1 MNKTSSQDEIITQLQ
16 EILDSRGNKA
26 LKLARKKVL
35 EEKLESKEVKDA
47 LNYFMTE
54 YWNDVTRPAL
64 LSIICESVGG
74 DPELTTSVAV
84 SLILVSGAADIHDD
98 IIDQS
103 KIKGDRQT
111 LYGKFGKNI
120 ALLVGDA
127 LLMKGYTELFKSIE
141 KGIPAYKIALI
152 SELLKKTF
160 YELGDAEAL
169 EFKLRNRLD
178 VSPEEYIHVV
188 KKKSAD
194 VEAYARIAALL
205 GDASEEEAN
214 ALGEYGR
221 LLGMLI
227 ILRDDM
233 IDMMDPEEV
242 IHRTCYEH
250 HSLAVLYA
258 LQNSKKNLQ
267 IKSCLTSSMQLEN
280 AKAFSVLVDEANGFS
295 CVNEEMNKLAN
306 KASNIIQKIRKNKNI
321 LDFLVHAVLLP
332 DWRDYLSPQESDR

>member
-1 MNKTSSQDEIITQLQ
+1 MNNLSNQDELIEQLQ
-16 EILDSRGNKA
+16 KILDSRGKKA
-26 LKLARKKVL
+26 LKLAREKVL
-35 EEKLESKEVKDA
+35 EEQLESKEVKDA
-47 LNYFMTE
+47 LTYFITE

-74 DPELTTSVAV
+74 DPELTTPVAV
-84 SLILVSGAADIHDD
+84 SLILISGAADIHDD

-103 KIKGDRQT
+103 KIKGARQT
-111 LYGKFGKNI
+111 VYGKFGKNV

-127 LLMKGYTELFKSIE
+127 LLMKGYTELFKAIE
-141 KGIPAYKIALI
+141 KGIPQQKITLI

-178 VSPEEYIHVV
+178 VSPEEYLHVV
-188 KKKSAD
+188 EKKSAD
-194 VEAYARIAALL
+194 VEAYARIGALL

-221 LLGMLI
+221 LLGMLV

-242 IHRTCYEH
+242 IHRTDYEH
-250 HSLAVLYA
+250 LSLVVLYA
-258 LQNSKKNLQ
+258 LQDTKKNLS
-267 IKSCLTSSMQLEN
+267 IKSMLSSSMCLED
-280 AKAFSVLVDEANGFS
+280 AKAFSVLVDEARGFS
-295 CVNEEMNKLAN
+295 FVNEEMNKLAN
-306 KASNIIQKIRKNKNI
+306 KACIQIEKIMSNKKILHI
-321 LDFLVHAVLLP
+321 LVQAVLLP
-332 DWRDYLSPQESDR
+332 NWQIYLNP